1 MAWVNYK
8 GVSIDACKLYRI
20 HMGLVAHIST
30 FDTFGRI
37 QSLLLPWQWLFPLA
51 HLMYLDNCNISW
63 YILEKFRCIFGYSG
77 KLKVSTTCATH
88 SKNSWA
94 AFCIV
99 TISNFY
105 ICYSTIPRMRSNNF
119 SAVASVFSSKKQST
133 KYFFPIQHVTWL
145 LTAFK
150 IQKCNICNSKIKCL
164 KFFGKV
170 SLRKMSIIERN
181 GVVPKTISQ
190 YESSLAEYPKMHLKI
205 SWMYY

>member
-1 MAWVNYK
+1 MDTIVATSLAVTFSV
-8 GVSIDACKLYRI
+8 GSFDVS
-20 HMGLVAHIST
+20 
-30 FDTFGRI
+30 
-37 QSLLLPWQWLFPLA
+37 WQLQNVVVFV
-51 HLMYLDNCNISW
+51 I
-63 YILEKFRCIFGYSG
+63 YSG
-77 KLKVSTTCATH
+77 EIQMH
-88 SKNSWA
+88 FRIIWEIESKYNMCYSFLNSWA

-119 SAVASVFSSKKQST
+119 SAVASVFSSKKHST
-133 KYFFPIQHVTWL
+133 KYFFPIQHVTGL

-164 KFFGKV
+164 KFFRKV
-170 SLRKMSIIERN
+170 SLWKMSIIERN